1 MAPSRAHD
9 YILPSPNNTAGANM
23 PEKPS
28 NTTLVLT
35 NKQAAGLVPM
45 KECIQL
51 LHEAY
56 ADLGNRSAQVLPR
69 RRIHTPL
76 KGFAEPRW
84 GWMNVIPGTVPCHGV
99 AAIRLDC
106 AHISFPLKGG
116 QKRMEFPGDYS
127 GFVLVWDLYTN
138 ELLGIVHDHAV
149 SALRVGGTSGVVAK
163 YCVKEDAES
172 IGILG
177 SGEQAISQVE
187 AICAVRPSI
196 RKLKVYSMTPE
207 NRKAFADK
215 MGKLLKIETTAV
227 DSAEKA
233 IRDSDV
239 AIAATNS
246 ADPILFGEWLKPG
259 AHVIG
264 MIGTNK
270 FDARRELDDECA
282 RRADFIVANLI
293 EQITLDEQPEI
304 MMPMRKGYCSWNNI
318 YEVGDLCIGRIPGR
332 TASAQIT
339 YHHNNVGMG
348 IQFASVCKR
357 MIEVARSRGIGTEL
371 PVDLFMTRREANEVY
386 AP

>member
-1 MAPSRAHD
+1 
-9 YILPSPNNTAGANM
+9 M
-23 PEKPS
+23 PK
-28 NTTLVLT
+28 TTLVLT
-35 NKQAAGLVPM
+35 NKEAFGLLPM
-45 KECIQL
+45 AECIGL
-51 LHEAY
+51 LEEAY
-56 ADLGNRSAQVLPR
+56 ADFGQRNAQVIPR

-76 KGFAEPRW
+76 KGDGERRW
-84 GWMNVIPGTVPCHGV
+84 GWMNVIPGVVPCHNV

-127 GFVLVWDLYTN
+127 GFVLVWDLNTN

-163 YCVKEDAES
+163 YCVREDAQT

-177 SGEQAISQVE
+177 AGEQAISQVE
-187 AICAVRPSI
+187 AICSVRPKI
-196 RKLKVYSMTPE
+196 RNLKVYSMTGQS
-207 NRKAFADK
+207 RTAFADK
-215 MGKLLKIETTAV
+215 MGRKLNINAAAV

-246 ADPILFGEWLKPG
+246 ADPILFGEWLAPG
-259 AHVIG
+259 THVIG

-270 FDARRELDDECA
+270 FDGRRELDDECA
-282 RRADFIVANLI
+282 RRADLIIANLK
-293 EQITLDEQPEI
+293 EQIEIDDQPEI
-304 MMPMRKGYCSWNNI
+304 MMPMRKGYVSWSNI
-318 YEVGDLCIGRIPGR
+318 YEVGDLCIGRIAGR

-348 IQFASVCKR
+348 IQFASTC
-357 MIEVARSRGIGTEL
+357 ARILEIARQKGIGTEL
-371 PVDLFMTRREANEVY
+371 PMDLFMTRREGGEVY

>member
-1 MAPSRAHD
+1 M
-9 YILPSPNNTAGANM
+9 
-23 PEKPS
+23 K
-28 NTTLVLT
+28 TTLVLT
-35 NKQAAGLVPM
+35 LKDAHGLLPM
-45 KECIQL
+45 KECVTL

-56 ADLGNRSAQVLPR
+56 TDFGNRNAQVIPR

-76 KGFAEPRW
+76 KGFKDQRW
-84 GWMNVIPGTVPCHGV
+84 GWLNVIPGAVPCHGV
-99 AAIRLDC
+99 AAVRLDC
-106 AHISFPLKGG
+106 AHASFPLKGG
-116 QKRMEFPGDYS
+116 QKRMEYPGDFS
-127 GFVLVWDLYTN
+127 GFVLVWDLNTN

-163 YCVKEDAES
+163 YCVREDAET

-177 SGEQAISQVE
+177 SGEQAVAQVE

-196 RKLKVYSMTPE
+196 RKLKVYSMTPK
-207 NRKAFADK
+207 NRKAFADR
-215 MGKLLKIETTAV
+215 MAGLLKIEATAV
-227 DSAEKA
+227 DAAEKA

-259 AHVIG
+259 CHVIG

-282 RRADFIVANLI
+282 RRADLIIANLI

-304 MMPMRKGYCSWNNI
+304 LMPMRKGYCSWNNI

-357 MIEVARSRGIGTEL
+357 VIEIGRAKGVGTEL
-371 PVDLFMTRREANEVY
+371 PMDLFMTRRSQDEVY

>member
-1 MAPSRAHD
+1 MAKA
-9 YILPSPNNTAGANM
+9 
-23 PEKPS
+23 K
-28 NTTLVLT
+28 TTLVVTL
-35 NKQAAGLVPM
+35 KDAKGGLVPM
-45 KECIQL
+45 KETIQL

-56 ADLGNRSAQVLPR
+56 TDFGNRNAQVIPR

-76 KGFAEPRW
+76 KGFPQQRW
-84 GWMNVIPGTVPCHGV
+84 SWLNVIPGAVPCHGV
-99 AAIRLDC
+99 AAVRLDC
-106 AHISFPLKGG
+106 AHASFPLKGG
-116 QKRMEFPGDYS
+116 QKRMEYPGDFS
-127 GFVLVWDLYTN
+127 GFVLVWDLNTN

-163 YCVKEDAES
+163 YCVREDAES

-196 RKLKVYSMTPE
+196 RKLKVYSMTPK
-207 NRKAFADK
+207 NRKAFAER
-215 MGKLLKIETTAV
+215 MGRMLNIDATAV
-227 DSAEKA
+227 DSAERA
-233 IRDSDV
+233 IRESDV

-259 AHVIG
+259 CHVIG

-282 RRADFIVANLI
+282 RRADLIIANLI

-304 MMPMRKGYCSWNNI
+304 LMPMRKGYCSWNNI
-318 YEVGDLCIGRIPGR
+318 YEIGDLCIGRIPGR

-357 MIEVARSRGIGTEL
+357 VIEIARDKGIGTEI
-371 PVDLFMTRREANEVY
+371 PMDLFMTRRSQEEVY

>member
-1 MAPSRAHD
+1 
-9 YILPSPNNTAGANM
+9 M
-23 PEKPS
+23 PTTPR
-28 NTTLVLT
+28 TTLVLT
-35 NKQAAGLVPM
+35 NKEANGLVSM
-45 KECIQL
+45 HECIEL

-56 ADLGNRSAQVLPR
+56 TDFGNRNAQVLPR

-76 KGFAEPRW
+76 RGFPQQRW
-84 GWMNVIPGTVPCHGV
+84 GWMNVIPGVVPFHGV

-106 AHISFPLKGG
+106 AHISFPLKAG
-116 QKRMEFPGDYS
+116 QKRMEFPGDFS
-127 GFVLVWDLYTN
+127 GFVLVWDLATN

-149 SALRVGGTSGVVAK
+149 SALRVGGTSGVVAR
-163 YCVKEDAES
+163 YCVREDAQT

-177 SGEQAISQVE
+177 AGEQAISQVE
-187 AICAVRPSI
+187 AICAARPSI
-196 RKLKVYSMTPE
+196 RRLKVYSTTAR
-207 NRKAFADK
+207 NRNAFADR
-215 MGKLLKIETTAV
+215 MGTTLGIEATAV
-227 DSAEKA
+227 DSAEQA
-233 IRDSDV
+233 IRGSDV

-246 ADPILFGEWLKPG
+246 ADPILFGEWLDPG
-259 AHVIG
+259 CHVVG

-270 FDARRELDDECA
+270 FDGRRELDDECA
-282 RRADFIVANLI
+282 RRADFIIANLI

-318 YEVGDLCIGRIPGR
+318 HEIGDLCIGKIPGR

-357 MIEVARSRGIGTEL
+357 MIEIARERGIGTEL
-371 PVDLFMTRREANEVY
+371 PADLFMTRREGDEVY

>member
-1 MAPSRAHD
+1 MS
-9 YILPSPNNTAGANM
+9 
-23 PEKPS
+23 K
-28 NTTLVLT
+28 TTLVLT
-35 NKQAAGLVPM
+35 NKEATGLLTM

-56 ADLGNRSAQVLPR
+56 ADLGNRNAQVLPR

-76 KGFAEPRW
+76 KGFPEPRW
-84 GWMNVIPGTVPCHGV
+84 GWMNVIPGVVPCHGV

-116 QKRMEFPGDYS
+116 QKRMEFPGDFS

-163 YCVKEDAES
+163 YCVREDAET

-177 SGEQAISQVE
+177 SGEQAISQIE
-187 AICAVRPSI
+187 AVVAVRPSI
-196 RKLKVYSMTPE
+196 KKLKVYSMTPK

-215 MGKLLKIETTAV
+215 MGAMLNIDATAV
-227 DSAEKA
+227 DAAEKA
-233 IRDSDV
+233 IRGADV

-246 ADPILFGEWLKPG
+246 ADPILFGEWLSPG
-259 AHVIG
+259 CHVIG

-270 FDARRELDDECA
+270 FDGRRELDDECA
-282 RRADFIVANLI
+282 RRADLIIANLK
-293 EQITLDEQPEI
+293 EQIEIDEQPEI
-304 MMPMRKGYCSWNNI
+304 MMPMRKGYVSWNNI
-318 YEVGDLCIGRIPGR
+318 YEVGDLCIGKIPGR

-348 IQFASVCKR
+348 NQFASVCKR
-357 MIEVARSRGIGTEL
+357 VIEIARKKKLGTEL
-371 PVDLFMTRREANEVY
+371 PADLFMTRRRNKDERY

>member
-1 MAPSRAHD
+1 MESD
-9 YILPSPNNTAGANM
+9 M
-23 PEKPS
+23 PKSTS
-28 NTTLVLT
+28 NKSTLVLNVKEAT
-35 NKQAAGLVPM
+35 GLVPM
-45 KECIQL
+45 KECIEL
-51 LHEAY
+51 LQEAY
-56 ADLGNRSAQVLPR
+56 TDFGHRNAQVIAR

-76 KGFAEPRW
+76 KGFDEERW
-84 GWMNVIPGTVPCHGV
+84 SWMNVIPGVVPCHGV

-106 AHISFPLKGG
+106 AHASFPLKGG
-116 QKRMEFPGDYS
+116 QKRMEYPGDFS
-127 GFVLVWDLYTN
+127 GFVLVWDLYSN

-149 SALRVGGTSGVVAK
+149 SALRVGGTSGVVAR
-163 YCVKEDAES
+163 YCVREDAKTL
-172 IGILG
+172 GILG
-177 SGEQAISQVE
+177 SGEQAASQVE
-187 AICAVRPSI
+187 AICTVRPSI
-196 RKLKVYSMTPE
+196 KTLKVYSMTPE
-207 NRKAFADK
+207 NRKAFASK
-215 MGKLLKIETTAV
+215 MGRLLNIDASAV

-259 AHVIG
+259 CHVIG

-282 RRADFIVANLI
+282 RRADLIIANLI

-304 MMPMRKGYCSWNNI
+304 LMPMRKGYCSWNNI
-318 YEVGDLCIGRIPGR
+318 YEVSDLCIGRIPGR

-357 MIEVARSRGIGTEL
+357 AIEIARAKGIGTEL
-371 PVDLFMTRREANEVY
+371 PADLFMTRREHGEVY

>member
-1 MAPSRAHD
+1 
-9 YILPSPNNTAGANM
+9 M
-23 PEKPS
+23 PG
-28 NTTLVLT
+28 TTLVLT
-35 NKQAAGLVPM
+35 TAEASGLLPM
-45 KECIQL
+45 KECIKL

-56 ADLGNRSAQVLPR
+56 TDFGERKAQVLPR

-76 KGFAEPRW
+76 GGFPEPRW
-84 GWMNVIPGTVPCHGV
+84 SWMNVIPGVVPCHGV

-106 AHISFPLKGG
+106 AHATFPLKGG
-116 QKRMEFPGDYS
+116 QKRMEYPGDFS
-127 GFVLVWDLYTN
+127 GFVLVWDLKTN

-149 SALRVGGTSGVVAK
+149 SALRVGGTSAVTAQ
-163 YCVKEDAES
+163 YCVREDAET

-177 SGEQAISQVE
+177 SGEQAAAQVE

-196 RKLKVYSMTPE
+196 KTLKVYSMTPK
-207 NRKAFADK
+207 NRKAFADR
-215 MGKLLKIETTAV
+215 MGDLLNINATAV
-227 DSAEKA
+227 ESAEKA
-233 IRDSDV
+233 VRGSDV

-246 ADPILFGEWLKPG
+246 ADPVLFGEWLSPG

-270 FDARRELDDECA
+270 FDARRELDDEVA
-282 RRADFIVANLI
+282 RRADLIVANLI

-304 MMPMRKGYCSWNNI
+304 LMPMRKGYVSWGNI
-318 YEVGDLCIGRIPGR
+318 CEIGDLCIGRVAGR

-357 MIEVARSRGIGTEL
+357 VIEIAREKKIGTEL
-371 PVDLFMTRREANEVY
+371 PMDLFMMRRAQSAVS

>member
-1 MAPSRAHD
+1 
-9 YILPSPNNTAGANM
+9 M
-23 PEKPS
+23 PKS
-28 NTTLVLT
+28 NPKTTLVLGLD
-35 NKQAAGLVPM
+35 QAHGLLSM

-56 ADLGNRSAQVLPR
+56 TDFGQRSAQVIPR

-76 KGFAEPRW
+76 KGHDEQRW
-84 GWMNVIPGTVPCHGV
+84 GWMNVIPGVVPCHGV

-127 GFVLVWDLYTN
+127 GFVLVWDLNTN
-138 ELLGIVHDHAV
+138 ELLGIVNDHAV

-163 YCVKEDAES
+163 YCVREDAES

-177 SGEQAISQVE
+177 AGEQAISQVE

-196 RKLKVYSMTPE
+196 RKLKVYSMTPK
-207 NRKAFADK
+207 NRKAFADR
-215 MGKLLKIETTAV
+215 MGQLLDIEATAV

-233 IRDSDV
+233 IRESDV

-246 ADPILFGEWLKPG
+246 ADPILFGAWLKPG

-282 RRADFIVANLI
+282 RRADLIIANLI

-304 MMPMRKGYCSWNNI
+304 LMPMRKGYCSWNNI
-318 YEVGDLCIGRIPGR
+318 YEVGDLCIGRIAGR

-357 MIEVARSRGIGTEL
+357 VIDIARDRGIGTEL
-371 PVDLFMTRREANEVY
+371 PSDLFMTRREQGVVY

>member
-1 MAPSRAHD
+1 MS
-9 YILPSPNNTAGANM
+9 
-23 PEKPS
+23 K
-28 NTTLVLT
+28 TTLVLT
-35 NKQAAGLVPM
+35 NKEALGLLPM
-45 KECIQL
+45 AECIQL
-51 LHEAY
+51 VHEAY
-56 ADLGNRSAQVLPR
+56 TDFGGRSAQVLPR

-76 KGFAEPRW
+76 KGFPEQRW
-84 GWMNVIPGTVPCHGV
+84 GWMNVIPGVVPCHGV

-149 SALRVGGTSGVVAK
+149 SALRVGATSGVVAK
-163 YCVKEDAES
+163 YCVREDAES

-187 AICAVRPSI
+187 AIVAVRPSI
-196 RKLKVYSMTPE
+196 RKLKVYSMTAK
-207 NRKAFADK
+207 NRKGFADK
-215 MGKLLKIETTAV
+215 MGRALDLEASAV

-233 IRDSDV
+233 VRGSDV

-246 ADPILFGEWLKPG
+246 ADPILFGEWLSPG
-259 AHVIG
+259 CHVIG
-264 MIGTNK
+264 MIGTHR
-270 FDARRELDDECA
+270 FDGRRELDDECA
-282 RRADFIVANLI
+282 RRADLIVANLK
-293 EQITLDEQPEI
+293 EQIEIDEQPEI
-304 MMPMRKGYCSWNNI
+304 MMPLRKGYVSWNNI
-318 YEVGDLCIGRIPGR
+318 YEIGDLCIGRIPGR

-348 IQFASVCKR
+348 IQFASACKR
-357 MIEVARSRGIGTEL
+357 ILEIAREKKIGTEL
-371 PVDLFMTRREANEVY
+371 PMDLFMTRREGAEVY

>member
-1 MAPSRAHD
+1 MS
-9 YILPSPNNTAGANM
+9 
-23 PEKPS
+23 K
-28 NTTLVLT
+28 TTLVLS
-35 NKQAAGLVPM
+35 NKEATGLLTM
-45 KECIQL
+45 KECIEL

-56 ADLGNRSAQVLPR
+56 ADFGNRNAQVLPR

-76 KGFAEPRW
+76 KGFPEPRW
-84 GWMNVIPGTVPCHGV
+84 GWMNVIPGVVPCHGV

-116 QKRMEFPGDYS
+116 QKRMEFPGDFS

-163 YCVKEDAES
+163 YCVREDAET

-177 SGEQAISQVE
+177 SGEQAISQIE
-187 AICAVRPSI
+187 AVVAVRPSI
-196 RKLKVYSMTPE
+196 KKLKVYSMTPK

-215 MGKLLKIETTAV
+215 MGAMLNIDATAV
-227 DSAEKA
+227 DAAEKA
-233 IRDSDV
+233 IRGSDV

-246 ADPILFGEWLKPG
+246 ADPILFGEWLSPG
-259 AHVIG
+259 CHVIG

-270 FDARRELDDECA
+270 FDGRRELDDECA
-282 RRADFIVANLI
+282 RRADLIIANLK
-293 EQITLDEQPEI
+293 EQIEIDEQPEI
-304 MMPMRKGYCSWNNI
+304 MMPMRKGYVSWNNI
-318 YEVGDLCIGRIPGR
+318 YEVGDLCIGKIPGR

-357 MIEVARSRGIGTEL
+357 VIEIAREKKLGTEL
-371 PVDLFMTRREANEVY
+371 PADLFMTRRKNKDERY

>member
-1 MAPSRAHD
+1 MPS
-9 YILPSPNNTAGANM
+9 T
-23 PEKPS
+23 KS
-28 NTTLVLT
+28 NKSTLVLNVKEAT
-35 NKQAAGLVPM
+35 GLVPM
-45 KECIQL
+45 KECIAL
-51 LHEAY
+51 LHEAF
-56 ADLGNRSAQVLPR
+56 ADFGNRNAQVIAR

-76 KGFAEPRW
+76 KGFDEERW
-84 GWMNVIPGTVPCHGV
+84 SWMNVIPGVVPCHGV

-106 AHISFPLKGG
+106 AHASFPLKGG
-116 QKRMEFPGDYS
+116 QKRMEYPGDFS
-127 GFVLVWDLYTN
+127 GFVLIWDLYTN

-163 YCVKEDAES
+163 YCVREDAET

-177 SGEQAISQVE
+177 SGEQAASQVE
-187 AICAVRPSI
+187 GICAVRPSI
-196 RKLKVYSMTPE
+196 NKLKVYSMTPK
-207 NRKAFADK
+207 NRKAFADR
-215 MGKLLKIETTAV
+215 MGRLLNIDAGAV
-227 DSAEKA
+227 ASAEAA

-259 AHVIG
+259 CHVIG

-282 RRADFIVANLI
+282 RRADLIIANLI

-304 MMPMRKGYCSWNNI
+304 LKPMRKGYCSWNNI
-318 YEVGDLCIGRIPGR
+318 YEVSDLCIGRIPGR

-357 MIEVARSRGIGTEL
+357 AIEIARSKGIGTEL
-371 PVDLFMTRREANEVY
+371 PADLFMTRREHGEVY

>member
-1 MAPSRAHD
+1 MA
-9 YILPSPNNTAGANM
+9 TG
-23 PEKPS
+23 K
-28 NTTLVLT
+28 TTLVLT
-35 NKQAAGLVPM
+35 LKDAMGLVSM
-45 KECIQL
+45 KDVIQL

-56 ADLGNRSAQVLPR
+56 TDFGNRNAMVLPR
-69 RRIHTPL
+69 RRLHTPL
-76 KGFAEPRW
+76 KGYDERRW
-84 GWMNVIPGTVPCHGV
+84 GWMNVIPGVVPCHGV

-116 QKRMEFPGDYS
+116 QRRMEFPGDYS
-127 GFVLVWDLYTN
+127 GFVLVWDLYN
-138 ELLGIVHDHAV
+138 NDLLGIVNDHAV

-163 YCVKEDAES
+163 YCVREDAETM
-172 IGILG
+172 GILG
-177 SGEQAISQVE
+177 AGEQAISQVE

-196 RKLKVYSMTPE
+196 RKLKVFSMTPR
-207 NRKAFADK
+207 NRKVFADK
-215 MGKLLKIETTAV
+215 IGKELGIESSAV

-233 IRDSDV
+233 IRNSDV

-259 AHVIG
+259 THVIG

-270 FDARRELDDECA
+270 FDGRRELDDECA
-282 RRADFIVANLI
+282 RRADIIIANLI

-304 MMPMRKGYCSWNNI
+304 MIPMRKGYCSWNNI

-357 MIEVARSRGIGTEL
+357 MIEVAREKGVGTEL
-371 PVDLFMTRREANEVY
+371 PMDLFMTRREAGEVY

>member
-1 MAPSRAHD
+1 
-9 YILPSPNNTAGANM
+9 M
-23 PEKPS
+23 PE
-28 NTTLVLT
+28 TTLVLT
-35 NKQAAGLVPM
+35 NEQATGLLPM

-56 ADLGNRSAQVLPR
+56 ADFGSRHAQVLPR

-76 KGFAEPRW
+76 KGFAERRW
-84 GWMNVIPGTVPCHGV
+84 GWMNVIPGVVPCHGV

-116 QKRMEFPGDYS
+116 QKRMEFPGDFS
-127 GFVLVWDLYTN
+127 GFVLVWDLNTN
-138 ELLGIVHDHAV
+138 ELIGIVHDHAV
-149 SALRVGGTSGVVAK
+149 SALRVGGTSGVTAM
-163 YCVKEDAES
+163 YCVREDAQT

-177 SGEQAISQVE
+177 SGEQAAAQVE
-187 AICAVRPSI
+187 AICTVRPSI
-196 RKLKVYSMTPE
+196 RNLKIYSMTPK
-207 NRKAFADK
+207 NRKAFADR
-215 MGKLLKIETTAV
+215 MGKLLNVNATAV

-233 IRDSDV
+233 IRSSDV

-246 ADPILFGEWLKPG
+246 ADPILFGEWLTPG
-259 AHVIG
+259 THVIG

-270 FDARRELDDECA
+270 FDGRRELDDEVA
-282 RRADFIVANLI
+282 RRADLIVANLI

-304 MMPMRKGYCSWNNI
+304 LMPMRKGYVSWNNI
-318 YEVGDLCIGRIPGR
+318 CEVGDLCIGRVAGR

-357 MIEVARSRGIGTEL
+357 VIEIARKKKIGTEL
-371 PVDLFMTRREANEVY
+371 PMDLFMTRRKGKNEVY

>member
-1 MAPSRAHD
+1 
-9 YILPSPNNTAGANM
+9 M

>member
-1 MAPSRAHD
+1 
-9 YILPSPNNTAGANM
+9 M
-23 PEKPS
+23 PKTS
-28 NTTLVLT
+28 DKTTLVLT

-45 KECIQL
+45 DECIQL

-56 ADLGNRSAQVLPR
+56 TDLGNRNAQVLPR

-76 KGFAEPRW
+76 KGFPEQRW
-84 GWMNVIPGTVPCHGV
+84 GWMNVIPGVVPCHGV

-116 QKRMEFPGDYS
+116 QKRMEFPGDFS
-127 GFVLVWDLYTN
+127 GFVLVWDLQTN

-163 YCVKEDAES
+163 YCVREDAET

-177 SGEQAISQVE
+177 SGEQAVCQVE
-187 AICAVRPSI
+187 AICAARKSI
-196 RKLKVYSMTPE
+196 RNLKVYSMTPK
-207 NRKAFADK
+207 NRKAFAER
-215 MGKLLKIETTAV
+215 MGRLLDINATAV
-227 DSAEKA
+227 DTAEKA
-233 IRDSDV
+233 VRGSDV

-246 ADPILFGEWLKPG
+246 ADPILFGEWLSPG
-259 AHVIG
+259 CHVIG

-270 FDARRELDDECA
+270 FDGRRELDDECA
-282 RRADFIVANLI
+282 RRSDFIVANLI

-304 MMPMRKGYCSWNNI
+304 MMPMRKGYCSWANI
-318 YEVGDLCIGRIPGR
+318 HEIGDLCLGRFPGR

-357 MIEVARSRGIGTEL
+357 MVEIARRKGIGTEL
-371 PVDLFMTRREANEVY
+371 PADLFMTRREGNEVY

>member
-1 MAPSRAHD
+1 MSKT
-9 YILPSPNNTAGANM
+9 S
-23 PEKPS
+23 
-28 NTTLVLT
+28 LVLT
-35 NKQAAGLVPM
+35 NKEATGLLTM

-56 ADLGNRSAQVLPR
+56 ADFGNRNAQVLPR

-76 KGFAEPRW
+76 KGFPEPRW
-84 GWMNVIPGTVPCHGV
+84 GWMNVIPGVVPCHGV

-116 QKRMEFPGDYS
+116 QKRMEFPGDFS

-163 YCVKEDAES
+163 YCVREDAET

-187 AICAVRPSI
+187 AVVAVRPSI
-196 RKLKVYSMTPE
+196 KKLKVYSMTPK

-215 MGKLLKIETTAV
+215 IGAMLNIDATAV
-227 DSAEKA
+227 DAAKKA
-233 IRDSDV
+233 IRGSDV

-246 ADPILFGEWLKPG
+246 ADPILFGEWLSPG
-259 AHVIG
+259 CHVIG

-270 FDARRELDDECA
+270 FDGRRELDDECA
-282 RRADFIVANLI
+282 RRADLIIANLN
-293 EQITLDEQPEI
+293 EQIEIDEQPEI
-304 MMPMRKGYCSWNNI
+304 MMPMRKGYVSWNNI
-318 YEVGDLCIGRIPGR
+318 YEVGDLCIGKIPGR

-357 MIEVARSRGIGTEL
+357 VIEIAREKKLGTEL
-371 PVDLFMTRREANEVY
+371 PADLFMTRRKNKDERY

>member
-1 MAPSRAHD
+1 MS
-9 YILPSPNNTAGANM
+9 
-23 PEKPS
+23 K
-28 NTTLVLT
+28 TTLVLT
-35 NKQAAGLVPM
+35 NKEAAGLLPM
-45 KECIQL
+45 KECIEL
-51 LHEAY
+51 LRQAY
-56 ADLGNRSAQVLPR
+56 ADFGNRNAQVLPR

-76 KGFAEPRW
+76 KGFPEPRW
-84 GWMNVIPGTVPCHGV
+84 GWMNVIPGVVPCHGV

-116 QKRMEFPGDYS
+116 QKRMEFPGDFS

-163 YCVKEDAES
+163 YCVREDAET

-187 AICAVRPSI
+187 AVVAVRPSI
-196 RKLKVYSMTPE
+196 KKLKVYSMTPK
-207 NRKAFADK
+207 NRKTFADK
-215 MGKLLKIETTAV
+215 MGAMLSIDATAV
-227 DSAEKA
+227 DAAEKA
-233 IRDSDV
+233 IRGADV

-246 ADPILFGEWLKPG
+246 ADPILFGEWLSPG
-259 AHVIG
+259 CHVIG

-270 FDARRELDDECA
+270 FDGRRELDDECA
-282 RRADFIVANLI
+282 RRADLIIANLK
-293 EQITLDEQPEI
+293 EQIEIDEQPEI
-304 MMPMRKGYCSWNNI
+304 MMPMRKGYASWNNI
-318 YEVGDLCIGRIPGR
+318 YEVGDLCIGKIPGR

-357 MIEVARSRGIGTEL
+357 VIEIARKKKLGTEL
-371 PVDLFMTRREANEVY
+371 PADLFMTRRKNKDERY

>member
-1 MAPSRAHD
+1 MAKA
-9 YILPSPNNTAGANM
+9 
-23 PEKPS
+23 K
-28 NTTLVLT
+28 TTLVLT
-35 NKQAAGLVPM
+35 LKDAMGLVPM
-45 KECIQL
+45 KEAIQL

-56 ADLGNRSAQVLPR
+56 TDFGNRNAQVIPR
-69 RRIHTPL
+69 RRLHTPL
-76 KGFAEPRW
+76 KGFPEQRW
-84 GWMNVIPGTVPCHGV
+84 GWMNVIPGVVPCHGV

-127 GFVLVWDLYTN
+127 GFVLVWDLYN
-138 ELLGIVHDHAV
+138 NDLLGIVNDHAV
-149 SALRVGGTSGVVAK
+149 SALRVGATSGVVAK
-163 YCVKEDAES
+163 YCVREDAETM
-172 IGILG
+172 GILG
-177 SGEQAISQVE
+177 AGEQAISQVE

-196 RKLKVYSMTPE
+196 KKLKVYSMTPK
-207 NRKAFADK
+207 NRKAFADR
-215 MGKLLKIETTAV
+215 MGRQLEIEAKAV
-227 DSAEKA
+227 DTAEKA
-233 IRDSDV
+233 IRGSDV

-270 FDARRELDDECA
+270 FDGRRELDDECA
-282 RRADFIVANLI
+282 RRADLIIANLI
-293 EQITLDEQPEI
+293 EQITLDEQPEV

-318 YEVGDLCIGRIPGR
+318 FEVGDLCIGKTPGR

-357 MIEVARSRGIGTEL
+357 MIDVARNKRIGTEL
-371 PVDLFMTRREANEVY
+371 PMDLFMTRRKPGVVY

>member
-1 MAPSRAHD
+1 
-9 YILPSPNNTAGANM
+9 M
-23 PEKPS
+23 PKKNS
-28 NTTLVLT
+28 NRTTLVLS
-35 NKQAAGLVPM
+35 NKEALGLVSM
-45 KECIQL
+45 KECIDL
-51 LHEAY
+51 LQEAFT
-56 ADLGNRSAQVLPR
+56 DFGNRNAQVIPR

-76 KGFAEPRW
+76 KGFDDQRW
-84 GWMNVIPGTVPCHGV
+84 GWMNVIPGVVPCHGV

-106 AHISFPLKGG
+106 AHIGFPLQGG
-116 QKRMEFPGDYS
+116 QKRMDFPGDFS
-127 GFVLVWDLYTN
+127 GFVLIWDLQTN

-163 YCVKEDAES
+163 YCAREDAETL
-172 IGILG
+172 GILG
-177 SGEQAISQVE
+177 SGEQAVAQVE
-187 AICAVRPSI
+187 AICTVRPSI
-196 RKLKVYSMTPE
+196 KKLKVYSMTPK

-215 MGKLLKIETTAV
+215 MGKLLDIDATAV

-233 IRDSDV
+233 IRNSDV

-246 ADPILFGEWLKPG
+246 ADPILFGEWLSLG
-259 AHVIG
+259 CHVVG

-282 RRADFIVANLI
+282 RRADLIIANLI

-304 MMPMRKGYCSWNNI
+304 LMPMRKGYCSWSNI

-357 MIEVARSRGIGTEL
+357 AIEIARKKGIGTEL
-371 PVDLFMTRREANEVY
+371 PMDLFMTRREGGEVY